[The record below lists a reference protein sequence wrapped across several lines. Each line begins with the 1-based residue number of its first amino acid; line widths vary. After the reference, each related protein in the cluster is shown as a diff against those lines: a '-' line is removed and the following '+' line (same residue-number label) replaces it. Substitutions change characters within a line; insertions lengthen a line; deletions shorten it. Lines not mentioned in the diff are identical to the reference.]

1 MVRRRH
7 ALFLL
12 GALATAPAG
21 RAQSLSVRLGTTP
34 AGGGFEPYSVALV
47 ETLKSVDPA
56 LAVTVVETGGS
67 SDNAARLQ
75 AGTLDLGLVS
85 AEVLHEWA
93 AALPPRA
100 PMLPIVNVMYSTP
113 GMLGV
118 RADSR
123 YRRIDDLRGQ
133 RVVWG
138 PRGTG
143 SAAQARYVM
152 GGLGLDTDHDFE
164 PIYPEQFLDGPVL
177 VLEGRA
183 AALWGSGLRWPGFV
197 QLADHP
203 LGGRF
208 LTPDA
213 AQINRIRARYRFLV
227 RLVVPAST
235 YPDQRN
241 AIETVGSWSF
251 IVARHGL
258 DETIGYRLAMALH
271 KIEQLTWKPRY
282 LAQTTARNT
291 LSAIGSN
298 AELQPG
304 VLRFYREAHFV
315 E

>member
-1 MVRRRH
+1 MIRRRH

-12 GALATAPAG
+12 GTLAAAPPG
-21 RAQSLSVRLGTTP
+21 HAQSLSVRLGTTP
-34 AGGGFEPYSVALV
+34 PGGGFEPYSVALV
-47 ETLKSVDPA
+47 ETLKSVDPT

-93 AALPPRA
+93 TALPARA
-100 PMLPIVNVMYSTP
+100 PMLPVVSVMYSTP

-118 RADSR
+118 RADSP

-143 SAAQARYVM
+143 SAAQAHYVM
-152 GGLGLDTDHDFE
+152 NGLGLDIDHDFE
-164 PIYPEQFLDGPVL
+164 AIYPDQFLDGPTL

-203 LGGRF
+203 LGARF

-213 AQINRIRARYRFLV
+213 AQIGRIRARYRFLV

-235 YPDQRN
+235 YPGQRN

-258 DETIGYRLAMALH
+258 DETAGYRLAIALH

-282 LAQTTARNT
+282 LAQTTARST

-298 AELQPG
+298 TELQPG
-304 VLRFYREAHFV
+304 VLRFYREVHFV

>member
-1 MVRRRH
+1 MLPRRH
-7 ALFLL
+7 ALSLL
-12 GALATAPAG
+12 GALAGAPVA
-21 RAQSLSVRLGTTP
+21 RAQSPSIRLGTTP
-34 AGGGFEPYSVALV
+34 PGGGFEPYSVALV
-47 ETLKSVDPA
+47 ETLKSVDPT
-56 LAVTVVETGGS
+56 LDVTVVETGGS
-67 SDNAARLQ
+67 SDNAAKLQ

-93 AALPPRA
+93 AARPARA
-100 PMLPIVNVMYSTP
+100 PMLPIVSVMYSTP

-118 RADSR
+118 RADSA
-123 YRRIDDLRGQ
+123 YHRIDDLRGR

-138 PRGTG
+138 PHGTG
-143 SAAQARYVM
+143 SAALARYVM
-152 GGLGLDTDHDFE
+152 GGLGLDPDHDFQ
-164 PIYPEQFLDGPVL
+164 PIYPDQFLDGPTL

-203 LGGRF
+203 VGARF

-213 AQINRIRARYRFLV
+213 AQIGHIRARYRFLV
-227 RLVVPAST
+227 RLAVPAGT
-235 YPDQRN
+235 YPSQRE

-258 DETIGYRLAMALH
+258 DDTTGHRLAIALH
-271 KIEQLTWKPRY
+271 KIEQLAWKPRY

-298 AELQPG
+298 DELQPG